1 MILIDLQLLTDGAH
15 ELGLD
20 LTTEQLDRFSRLA
33 DRLIEWNARF
43 NLTTIIEPRDI
54 VIKHFLDSLSIMR
67 AIPAQAKRI
76 IDVGAGAG
84 LPGFPIKIARPD
96 VSLVLVEATRKK
108 CEFLEAM
115 IKELK
120 IYNVFV
126 VNARAEDVGR
136 DPDHREYYDVAVAR
150 AVADLPVLAEYLLPL
165 VKVGGVAVAQK
176 SKKVDEEIERADTA
190 ILLLGG
196 LDAEVIPVTVP
207 GLSDERN
214 LVVIEKIVATPDDY
228 PRRVGVPS
236 KTPLE

>member
-1 MILIDLQLLTDGAH
+1 MIDLQLLTDGAH

-20 LTTEQLDRFSRLA
+20 LTTEQLERFARLA

-54 VIKHFLDSLSIMR
+54 VIKHFLDSLSVMR

-115 IKELK
+115 IKDLK
-120 IYNVFV
+120 VYNVFV
-126 VNARAEDVGR
+126 VNARAEDVGQ

-196 LDAEVIPVTVP
+196 LNAEVIPVTVP
-207 GLSDERN
+207 GLPDERN
-214 LVVIEKIVATPDDY
+214 LVVIEKIVATPEDY

>member
-1 MILIDLQLLTDGAH
+1 MIDIQLLAAGAH
-15 ELGLD
+15 DLGVDLD
-20 LTTEQLDRFSRLA
+20 SEQLDRFSRFA
-33 DRLIEWNARF
+33 DQLIEWNARF

-54 VIKHFLDSLSIMR
+54 VIKHFLDSLSVMR
-67 AIPAQAKRI
+67 AIPAKAKRI

-108 CEFLEAM
+108 CDFLEAM

-150 AVADLPVLAEYLLPL
+150 AVADLPVLLEYLLPL

-176 SKKVDEEIERADTA
+176 SKKVEEEVERADTA

-207 GLSDERN
+207 DLPDERN
-214 LVVIEKIVATPDDY
+214 LIVVEKIVETPEEY
-228 PRRVGVPS
+228 PRRVGIPS

>member
-1 MILIDLQLLTDGAH
+1 MIDIQLLASGAH
-15 ELGLD
+15 DLGVD
-20 LTTEQLDRFSRLA
+20 LKPDQLERFSRFA
-33 DRLIEWNARF
+33 DQLIEWNARF

-54 VIKHFLDSLSIMR
+54 VIKHFLDSLSVMR
-67 AIPAQAKRI
+67 AIPAKAKRI

-108 CEFLEAM
+108 CDFLEAM

-120 IYNVFV
+120 VYNVFV
-126 VNARAEDVGR
+126 VNARAEDVGQ

-176 SKKVDEEIERADTA
+176 SKKVEEEVERADTA

-196 LDAEVIPVTVP
+196 LDADVIPVTVP
-207 GLSDERN
+207 GLPDERN
-214 LVVIEKIVATPDDY
+214 LVVIEKIVETPEEY
-228 PRRVGVPS
+228 PRRVGIPS
-236 KTPLE
+236 KTPIE